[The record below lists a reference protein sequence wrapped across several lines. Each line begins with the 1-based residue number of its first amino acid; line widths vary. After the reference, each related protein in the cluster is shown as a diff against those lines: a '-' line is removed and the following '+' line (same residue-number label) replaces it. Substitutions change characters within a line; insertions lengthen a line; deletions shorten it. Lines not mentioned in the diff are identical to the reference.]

1 MQRLF
6 ADLVLSHPA
15 GTARRAGFALPA
27 SLVLH
32 SAALTLLVLVSIITR
47 DTLPPVEAPP
57 GPMPPFVRLPPEGGR
72 GVQAPPV
79 REPRPPRPAP
89 PRVMAFVP
97 DTAPASNPE
106 DVLDVLEGPPDSVVL
121 LPCSHECEPGS
132 GPGGVP
138 GGDPTALV
146 PGGGPPSAPAAP
158 IRPGGDIRPPVKVRN
173 VVPVYPEIAR
183 VARVQGTV
191 VLDCTIGVDGR
202 VDDVKVLGGPALL
215 QAAAV
220 DAVRQW
226 LYRPTLL
233 NGVAVPVVM
242 TVTVRFMLG
251 PSLAM
256 KP

>member
-6 ADLVLSHPA
+6 ADLVLSRQA

-32 SAALTLLVLVSIITR
+32 AAALTLVVLVSIITR
-47 DTLPPVEAPP
+47 DTLPAVEAPP
-57 GPMPPFVRLPPEGGR
+57 GPLPPFIRLPPEGGR
-72 GVQAPPV
+72 RLQTLPARV
-79 REPRPPRPAP
+79 PRPPRPAP
-89 PRVMAFVP
+89 PPAMAFMQDTPPVP
-97 DTAPASNPE
+97 THE
-106 DVLDVLEGPPDSVVL
+106 DVLDALEGPPESPAQ
-121 LPCSHECEPGS
+121 LPCLRGCEAGS
-132 GPGGVP
+132 VLGGVP
-138 GGDPTALV
+138 GGDPDERALGTGV
-146 PGGGPPSAPAAP
+146 PAAPAAP
-158 IRPGGDIRPPVKVRN
+158 IRPGGDIRPPLKVRN
-173 VVPVYPEIAR
+173 AVPVYPEIAR

-191 VLDCTIGVDGR
+191 VLDCTISVDGR

-242 TVTVRFMLG
+242 TVTVRFTLG
-251 PSLAM
+251 PSGR
-256 KP
+256 